1 MSKSK
6 LRQFIWISAL
16 ILIAFSSAY
25 IVIYQCFPGQP
36 WVSAVGDLI
45 PLILAVPAVFLA
57 HAFARRNSYLQ
68 ALRDFWSR
76 LVPTAQTVI
85 QYTHLPDPQ
94 PANFASVQKK
104 LSTAIDELRS
114 VFDNVPLRNDSR
126 GLYPYENLKDIKRV
140 VDWLGVGKK
149 RNDEE
154 IHLARKVIIRLWQE
168 MYHAMLSE
176 FDRDVPENP
185 VSRYLAN
192 GTSIAC
198 LLERGELT
206 EADLEPGIPA
216 SNPRPNPTK

>member
-6 LRQFIWISAL
+6 LRRNIWRWAL
-16 ILIAFSSAY
+16 VLFAFSFAY
-25 IVIYQCFPGQP
+25 IVIYQRFPDQP
-36 WVSAVGDLI
+36 GVRAVGDLI

-94 PANFASVQKK
+94 PADYASVQKT

-114 VFDNVPLRNDSR
+114 VFDNVPLRNHPR

-154 IHLARKVIIRLWQE
+154 IHLARKCIIRLWQE

-176 FDRDVPENP
+176 FDRDVPESP

-192 GTSIAC
+192 GISIAC
-198 LLERGELT
+198 LLDRGELT
-206 EADLEPGIPA
+206 EDDLKPGILA